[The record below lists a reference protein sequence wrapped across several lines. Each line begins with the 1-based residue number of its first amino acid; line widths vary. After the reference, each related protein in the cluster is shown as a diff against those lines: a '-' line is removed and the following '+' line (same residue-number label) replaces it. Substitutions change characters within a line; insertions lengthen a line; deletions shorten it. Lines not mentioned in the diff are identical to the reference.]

1 MGKSLREVWE
11 KMAETNN
18 DAVLAQ
24 EPKNKKETVKKV
36 KEDKPA
42 KDAVKKLPVK
52 KDPAPPVK
60 GETVNKLR
68 KFLRGAWAELKK
80 VSWPNRQQL
89 VAYTVVVLVS
99 VVFVGAL
106 IWIADSLLSKILGA
120 IIK

>member
-24 EPKNKKETVKKV
+24 EPKKKKEPVKKI
-36 KEDKPA
+36 KEDKPS
-42 KDAVKKLPVK
+42 KESVKKLPVK
-52 KDPAPPVK
+52 KDTAPPPK
-60 GETVNKLR
+60 GETVGKIK
-68 KFLRGAWAELKK
+68 KFLRGAWVELKK

-89 VAYTVVVLVS
+89 IAYTVVVLVS

-106 IWIADSLLSKILGA
+106 IWIADSILSKILGA